1 MEPGKIKIGDEV
13 FFVVLDSILPEDP
26 IAMIVRI
33 KVEEI
38 LYQGTTHE
46 RVRGMTFDSDVGYT
60 RPWNELSAACWPD
73 RITALSQ
80 ARMHLHAEKAKLE
93 KMARALGFRLL

>member
-13 FFVVLDSILPEDP
+13 FFVVCGSIIPEDP
-26 IAMIVRI
+26 IAMLVRI

-38 LYQGTTHE
+38 YYQGTTHE
-46 RVRGMTFDSDVGYT
+46 RVRGFTFDADSGFN
-60 RPWNELSAACWPD
+60 RPWNELSEACWPD

-80 ARMHLHAEKAKLE
+80 ARLRLQAEKAKLE